1 MHKLHRDR
9 LASIKPSVDCN
20 TPSTV
25 NMKHLTHR
33 LKKKQLADDRQQE
46 IALENRKLMEKM
58 AKILR
63 GQAKPMPGAESNGQ
77 PQGPHA
83 PPPFSLGKSK
93 NEPVR
98 RKMREKIELE
108 NMQMA
113 QRLADTTPHYDHH
126 GMADEY
132 SQSVL
137 YMKNIS
143 RAHQREQRLARA
155 LGRAGG
161 GYGADGDLAELSA
174 SQSADLAGLG
184 PDGAGLPQVY
194 ANLMAGGGAAST
206 GKIAVRTARQV
217 RDDVAAQRGPALP
230 PMLVSS
236 AVTAG
241 GQSPP
246 FAHGA
251 SHGNGR
257 IKMQMDHL
265 GAGQSA
271 GLYG

>member
-143 RAHQREQRLARA
+143 RARSGTRAAGTAPTATSPSSRRARA
-155 LGRAGG
+155 PTSRA
-161 GYGADGDLAELSA
+161 S
-174 SQSADLAGLG
+174 G
-184 PDGAGLPQVY
+184 P
-194 ANLMAGGGAAST
+194 
-206 GKIAVRTARQV
+206 TARAC
-217 RDDVAAQRGPALP
+217 RRC
-230 PMLVSS
+230 
-236 AVTAG
+236 T
-241 GQSPP
+241 
-246 FAHGA
+246 
-251 SHGNGR
+251 R
-257 IKMQMDHL
+257 T
-265 GAGQSA
+265 
-271 GLYG
+271 